1 MSASWTRL
9 ALRNQAERLAAELAA
24 RKTPLPERIES
35 PAPYGPAESL
45 AFERQ
50 RDRDDDRFEELCGMT
65 REEMEQ

>member
-1 MSASWTRL
+1 MSAAFTRL

-24 RKTPLPERIES
+24 RQTPLPDRIA

>member
-1 MSASWTRL
+1 MSAAFTRL

-24 RKTPLPERIES
+24 RKTPLPERIS
-35 PAPYGPAESL
+35 PASYGPAESL